1 MNLKVR
7 FLKKGEGEKWSQM
20 LREKP
25 GKDFTLDTDYRKES
39 HIVVE
44 EGGRL
49 VGGMALM
56 FWEPETVILFNP
68 TTENDITLDSL
79 VCKGIDT
86 AKCLNAGTIVS
97 LLHGSNAQFRAIEDV
112 LLRNGFFL
120 GLKKELYTLK
130 PAAYSPVEID
140 LSIIYKS
147 AQQITEEAFIH
158 FFKDVFEPDFFDSD
172 AANYYTEL
180 KMNAVDS
187 GRFYPEDW
195 EIAYVGGKQIGLTM
209 PQLHDAGGEIGSNF
223 YLGILPDARKRGL
236 GTLLQRRAVETLIRR
251 GVDLIAGSTDVKNVP
266 MNKIFRRLGYELAE
280 HQYFFKYREY

>member
-1 MNLKVR
+1 MNLKAR
-7 FLKKGEGEKWSQM
+7 FLKKGEGKKWFQM
-20 LREKP
+20 LHEKP
-25 GKDFTLDTDYRKES
+25 GKDFTLEDDYRTES

-44 EGGRL
+44 ENKRL

-68 TTENDITLDSL
+68 TSKNDIALDSL

-112 LLRNGFFL
+112 LLRHGFFL

-130 PAAYSPVEID
+130 PAAYSPVEMD
-140 LSIIYKS
+140 LSITYRS
-147 AQQITEEAFIH
+147 AHQITEEAFIQV
-158 FFKDVFEPDFFDSD
+158 FKDVFEPDFFDSD
-172 AANYYTEL
+172 AANCFAEL

-195 EIAYVGGKQIGLTM
+195 EVAYVKDKPIGLTM

-223 YLGILPDARKRGL
+223 YLGVLPEERKNGF

-251 GVDLIAGSTDVKNVP
+251 GVDLIAGSTDV
-266 MNKIFRRLGYELAE
+266 MNKPMRRIFRRLGYELAE
-280 HQYFFKYREY
+280 HQYFFKYREH